1 MNEPLDSAAQ
11 EQQSVDQIEWSDGAV
26 IALWI
31 GAFCVCL
38 LVFGPSSDE
47 PQWLWLGQVVLS
59 LLFSL
64 YMARAAWIGW
74 IKKRRGQGSAHDIP
88 ARRGGILEMLLY
100 LIVIAILWNLTSLAT
115 AGACEVFGF
124 DVDKNSSAVTT
135 INALVTGFGA
145 VYLIDFVRKKW
156 TGKRS

>member
-1 MNEPLDSAAQ
+1 MNEPLDSPSQ
-11 EQQSVDQIEWSDGAV
+11 EQESADQIEWSDAAV

-47 PQWLWLGQVVLS
+47 PQWLWLGQVVLF

-74 IKKRRGQGSAHDIP
+74 IKKRRGQGSAHDLP
-88 ARRGGILEMLLY
+88 ARRGGILETILY
-100 LIVIAILWNLTSLAT
+100 LIVVSILWNLTSLAT
-115 AGACEVFGF
+115 AGACDVLGF
-124 DVDKNSSAVTT
+124 DVDKSSSAVST
-135 INALVTGFGA
+135 INALIAAFGGC
-145 VYLIDFVRKKW
+145 YLIDFIRK
-156 TGKRS
+156 